1 MKILAIMGSPRKK
14 GNTYRVVGQIE
25 NRLNEY
31 DGNIAFEY
39 LFLKDYQIDMCTGCF
54 CCFAK
59 GADKC
64 PLKDDIGAILEKME
78 QADGIIFAA
87 PCYAMGVPGLIK
99 NFIDRLAYTL
109 HRPRFFDKVFLAV
122 TTVGGVM
129 GTKQALEQLALLAT
143 GGRLAGKLG
152 ITVSPVPL
160 AGVDKSGEKKIRKAA
175 KAFYTCLAKPRRQVP
190 GIGHF
195 AHYHAFKAF
204 CASVAY
210 QKACPADHA
219 YYADKG
225 EYFYPLGGHPFR
237 RLFGRFFG
245 AVMGTVIRR
254 MVKEPSTKQKAL

>member
-1 MKILAIMGSPRKK
+1 MKILAIIGSMRKK
-14 GNTYRVVGQIE
+14 GNTYRVVKQIE
-25 NRLNEY
+25 QQINEY
-31 DGNIAFEY
+31 DGQITFDY

-54 CCFAK
+54 CCFAT

-78 QADGIIFAA
+78 QVDGIIFAA
-87 PCYAMGVPGLIK
+87 PCYAMGLPALMK

-109 HRPRFFDKVFLAV
+109 HRPCFFDKVFLAV

-129 GTKQALEQLALLAT
+129 GAKQALEQLALLSA
-143 GGRLAGKLG
+143 GGRLTGKLG
-152 ITVSPVPL
+152 VTVAPVTL
-160 AGVDKSGEKKIRKAA
+160 AGVEKSGQRKISKAA

-204 CASVAY
+204 CACPPY

-219 YYADKG
+219 YYADKR
-225 EYFYPLGGHPFR
+225 EYFYPLSGHPLR
-237 RLFGRFFG
+237 RLIGRFFG
-245 AVMGTVIRR
+245 AVMGTAIKR
-254 MVKEPSTKQKAL
+254 MVKEPLAEEKVL